1 MEVKPWDVRL
11 HSECKL
17 KETTGNRLLKLS
29 VWKVL
34 RDQRKINYFMIT
46 DHHLG
51 GDIPHMR
58 SLVVLAFGDEDT
70 AAEVRDELFEM
81 QKQELITLED
91 AAVVVRRDDGK
102 VKVKQAQSLVGAGAL
117 GGAFWGML
125 IGLIFLAPVLGMAVG
140 AVTGALGG
148 KYTDIGIDD
157 DFIKEVGDTVEP
169 GTSALFL
176 MVTQVQR
183 DRVVEELKQYDPELL
198 QTNLS
203 TEEEEKLREAFAAD
217 EVAV

>member
-1 MEVKPWDVRL
+1 
-11 HSECKL
+11 
-17 KETTGNRLLKLS
+17 
-29 VWKVL
+29 
-34 RDQRKINYFMIT
+34 
-46 DHHLG
+46 
-51 GDIPHMR
+51 MR
-58 SLVVLAFGDEDT
+58 SLVVLAFDAEDT
-70 AAEVRDELFEM
+70 AGEVRDELFEM

-91 AAVVVRRDDGK
+91 AAVVVRREDGK

-148 KYTDIGIDD
+148 KYTHIGIDN
-157 DFIKEVGDTVEP
+157 DFIDQVGDTVEP

-176 MVTQVQR
+176 MVSQVQR
-183 DRVVEELKQYDPELL
+183 DRVIENLKEYNPELI

-203 TEEEEKLREAFAAD
+203 AEDEENLRDAFAAD
-217 EVAV
+217 EVVV